1 MKTRP
6 ALIENIES
14 IESQLDAPHDEAEIC
29 SYGPTGAE
37 RQERRNKRK
46 KVVKTKVHHANYRM
60 NTVSPVEYDHDDDLG
75 LVQ

>member
-14 IESQLDAPHDEAEIC
+14 IESQLDAAHDEAEIC

-37 RQERRNKRK
+37 R
-46 KVVKTKVHHANYRM
+46 RM
-60 NTVSPVEYDHDDDLG
+60 NTVSPVEYDHQDDLG